1 MVGVLT
7 RKSRAMSSVGT
18 PRTSRRVSAAAPS
31 RGREGCAQSRTSR
44 SRSSTTSSPASAIV
58 RWASSV
64 SSASTASSGSARA
77 PTDSVR
83 SRSTMRRRAAVSSQA
98 GGLVGY
104 AVAWPGPGRGL
115 EGVAEAVLGEVEAAV
130 LRDEQG
136 QQPAPL
142 VAQGVLEGCGH
153 AMSAWP
159 DEWST
164 VGRTS
169 IAPSAPASR
178 PTTWSRSSR
187 SSVSTM

>member
-1 MVGVLT
+1 MGAEQDEAKPLVHHLLAGVGH
-7 RKSRAMSSVGT
+7 RALGLLGELGLDGEQRQRPGPHGLGAQPVDDATPGGGQQPGGRVG
-18 PRTSRRVSAAAPS
+18 RV
-31 RGREGCAQSRTSR
+31 
-44 SRSSTTSSPASAIV
+44 
-58 RWASSV
+58 
-64 SSASTASSGSARA
+64 
-77 PTDSVR
+77 
-83 SRSTMRRRAAVSSQA
+83 
-98 GGLVGY
+98 
-104 AVAWPGPGRGL
+104 AVAGPGPGRGL
-115 EGVAEAVLGEVEAAV
+115 EGVAEAVLGEIEAAV

-169 IAPSAPASR
+169 IAPSAPASS
-178 PTTWSRSSR
+178 PTTCSRSSR